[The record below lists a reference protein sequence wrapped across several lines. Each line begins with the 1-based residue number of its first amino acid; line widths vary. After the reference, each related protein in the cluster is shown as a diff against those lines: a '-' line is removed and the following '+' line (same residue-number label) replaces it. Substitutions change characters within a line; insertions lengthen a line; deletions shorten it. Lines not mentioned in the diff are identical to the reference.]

1 MINLTKTPRPTVRSK
16 ISLVKKPQRTLTQ
29 HDLLEML
36 SSLDRRA
43 TFVSVV
49 MDTEPQLVGGKSSPF
64 HGRVKKISKMSC
76 IINFS
81 YENSVN
87 NQRGREGIETL
98 FEAAPRKWGARVVGT
113 PLVRH
118 KDQYYLEVKVEKVLS
133 SFFLVDGMPRDRSE
147 LEGAIRQ
154 GGEGRQGVDNPVI
167 LRDVS
172 LLNIREITIG
182 GVHYNIKK
190 G

>member
-64 HGRVKKISKMSC
+64 HGRVKKISKVNA
-76 IINFS
+76 IINFI

-87 NQRGREGIETL
+87 NQRAREGNPEE
-98 FEAAPRKWGARVVGT
+98 FKAEPRKWGTRVTGT

-118 KDQYYLEVKVEKVLS
+118 KDQYYLECKVEKVLS

-154 GGEGRQGVDNPVI
+154 SGEGRQGVESPVI

-182 GVHYNIKK
+182 GVHYTVR
-190 G
+190 